1 MAIRARY
8 KGTHADNG
16 EPTQYL
22 DGIPARNLSDEEYD
36 ALPTEDKARVRGSD
50 LYDVAPPPGSP
61 KLAAQD
67 PSPAEPPKSPVE
79 QQPAAEGQV

>member
-1 MAIRARY
+1 MAIRARF
-8 KGTHADNG
+8 KGESHPLTG

-50 LYDVAPPPGSP
+50 LYDVAPLQPKEKPADTPPP
-61 KLAAQD
+61 AQATSATKETD
-67 PSPAEPPKSPVE
+67 
-79 QQPAAEGQV
+79 